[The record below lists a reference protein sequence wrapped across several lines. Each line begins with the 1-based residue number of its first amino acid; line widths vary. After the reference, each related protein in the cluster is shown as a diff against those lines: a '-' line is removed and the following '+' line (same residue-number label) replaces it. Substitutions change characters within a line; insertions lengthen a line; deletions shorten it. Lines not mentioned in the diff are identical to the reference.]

1 MIKKEKSNNRDPK
14 HINKSGGNGHDMETA
29 AGFEKH
35 GKKISE
41 AALKKGIKEKLE
53 TEELEEE
60 IELLR
65 KELESYK
72 KIEGDY
78 VDRIKRLQADYDNYR
93 KRALKE
99 HLEHIKRANKDLIE
113 KLLPVIDNFEM
124 AIEAGKKS
132 KKEDDEFL
140 KGVEMIHEKLIE
152 ILKKENV
159 RVIDPVGEEFNPEV
173 CEAAATE
180 VVEGVDEGNIL
191 EVIKKGYM
199 IDDYLIRPAVVKV
212 CKKK

>member
-1 MIKKEKSNNRDPK
+1 MNGNSGNGQDMEEMVEYKKKEKEVRRGTS
-14 HINKSGGNGHDMETA
+14 S
-29 AGFEKH
+29 
-35 GKKISE
+35 
-41 AALKKGIKEKLE
+41 KGIKERLE

-78 VDRIKRLQADYDNYR
+78 IDRVKRLQADYDNYR
-93 KRALKE
+93 KRSLKE

-113 KLLPVIDNFEM
+113 KLLPIIDNFEM
-124 AIEAGKKS
+124 AIEAGKKL

-140 KGVEMIHEKLIE
+140 KGVQMIYSKLIE
-152 ILKKENV
+152 LLKKENV
-159 RVIDPVGEEFNPEV
+159 KVINPIGEEFNPGI

-180 VVEGVDEGNIL
+180 SVEDIDEGNIL

-199 IDDYLIRPAVVKV
+199 IDDFLIRPAVVKV